1 MGICLLTKRHGKGW
15 EMVMSCFD
23 EEIWKYSAVLEFW
36 SMGQKLL
43 QYLMCPSPLPH
54 PMIKTIENIRQM

>member
-36 SMGQKLL
+36 SMGQKLSSI
-43 QYLMCPSPLPH
+43 PDVS
-54 PMIKTIENIRQM
+54 